1 MSEPVV
7 QSIRDGAVARI
18 VLNRPDKLNAF
29 TQAMHEGLRAALD
42 AVEADA
48 DCRVL
53 VIAAAGRA
61 FCAGQDLSERI
72 VPEGA
77 PPVDIGA
84 ALARDLNPLINRLR
98 ALPIPV
104 VCAVNGI
111 AAGAGA
117 SLALASD
124 IVFAGRSAKFAFS
137 FTRIGLGPDGGA
149 SWMLPRLVGP
159 ARAAGLALL
168 AEPVTAEQ
176 AEAWGMIWSCVDD
189 DALNAA
195 VAQTAAQ
202 LARQPREALAIT
214 KAALQDGWANTLPV
228 QLEHER
234 TTQQNLG
241 FSADYAEGVRAFV
254 EKRPANFER
263 TR

>member
-1 MSEPVV
+1 MTEPVV
-7 QSIRDGAVARI
+7 QFTRDAAVARI

-29 TQAMHEGLRAALD
+29 TQAMHQGLRAALD
-42 AVEADA
+42 SVEKDPG
-48 DCRVL
+48 CRVL

-77 PPVDIGA
+77 PAVDIGA
-84 ALARDLNPLINRLR
+84 ALARDLNPLIARLR

-104 VCAVNGI
+104 ICAVNGI

-124 IVFAGRSAKFAFS
+124 LVFAARSAKFTFS

-149 SWMLPRLVGP
+149 SWVLPRLVGP
-159 ARAAGLALL
+159 ARAAGLGLL
-168 AEPVTAEQ
+168 AEPVSAEQ
-176 AEAWGMIWSCVDD
+176 AQAWGMIWRCVDD
-189 DALNAA
+189 EALATC
-195 VAQTAAQ
+195 VAETASQ
-202 LARQPREALAIT
+202 LARQPREALAMT
-214 KAALQDGWANTLPV
+214 KAALQESWANSLPE
-228 QLEHER
+228 QFEYER
-234 TTQQNLG
+234 LTQQRLG

-254 EKRPANFER
+254 DKRPANFDR
-263 TR
+263 T